1 MAKAEYADMIKTVS
15 GALTK
20 INKKSPHAADQKMVL
35 ATHRVA
41 ESTNPN
47 CSRIYLRGISS
58 VTRTTP
64 VTQNELVARERF
76 TQVSRLVKARA
87 KNLQT
92 ITTDQ
97 ADYAAQ
103 KDLPN
108 GKKTWKAYLWYVCG
122 SEYDQAHPQG

>member
-1 MAKAEYADMIKTVS
+1 MAKVDWSAGIDSVS
-15 GALTK
+15 GALARPSK
-20 INKKSPHAADQKMVL
+20 NGQHSCNKML
-35 ATHRVA
+35 LGTHRIA
-41 ESTNPN
+41 ETT
-47 CSRIYLRGISS
+47 SS
-58 VTRTTP
+58 DCNRLYMRKKVKRRTP

-108 GKKTWKAYLWYVCG
+108 GKKTWRSYLWKVCG
-122 SEYDQAHPQG
+122 DEYDTAHPQGYQA

>member
-1 MAKAEYADMIKTVS
+1 MAKVDWSAGIDSVS
-15 GALTK
+15 GALARPSK
-20 INKKSPHAADQKMVL
+20 NGQHSCNKML
-35 ATHRVA
+35 LGTHRIA
-41 ESTNPN
+41 ETT
-47 CSRIYLRGISS
+47 SS
-58 VTRTTP
+58 DCNRLYMRKKVKRRTP

-87 KNLQT
+87 KNLST